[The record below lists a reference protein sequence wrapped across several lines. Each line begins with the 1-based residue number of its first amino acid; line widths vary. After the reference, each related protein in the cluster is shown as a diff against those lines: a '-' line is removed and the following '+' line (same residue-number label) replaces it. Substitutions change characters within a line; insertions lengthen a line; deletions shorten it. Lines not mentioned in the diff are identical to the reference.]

1 VTFIR
6 RPVVVL
12 AVICLAAFTAILD
25 TSVVGLMLPL
35 IGRDLHAGVA
45 ELAWVA
51 NAYVLTYAVLL
62 ASAGVLGDRFGRK
75 RVFIIGLA
83 LFGIGSV
90 VCALAPSIGWLL
102 AGRVVQGAGAA
113 AMLTL
118 ALAQISVAFPERRP
132 WAMGIFVLF
141 GSLGGVAGPLAGA
154 ALATIGGWRFI
165 FWNLAVV
172 ATLAMVAAGAVLVGS
187 RGAPRHLDLPGLSLI
202 SASLVAL
209 NLGLLE
215 GATWGWL
222 SLATLAA
229 FAVAAASLASF
240 ALWERVCGEPMV
252 RLKTFANA
260 SFLGNTLA
268 GACGWFF
275 ALAVVIYTSIY
286 LQSEHGLGVL
296 AAGLVLATWGLVSA
310 VAGLTVERAARLV
323 GTETLLVGALA
334 AMALV
339 LAPWVL
345 AASNWPVWLL
355 VVLMALMGAPFAY
368 VIALSAAGAFTGF
381 APSEAGLAAATFNTA
396 RQIGSS
402 LGIALPAAALSTV
415 LNGRSLAPGVVGLAG
430 ALDAA
435 FTVRVV
441 VVVAATIA
449 IALLF
454 RRARVVLH
462 STT

>member
-1 VTFIR
+1 VTFFR

-75 RVFIIGLA
+75 RVFIVGLA

-102 AGRVVQGAGAA
+102 VGRIVQGAGAA

-141 GSLGGVAGPLAGA
+141 GSLGGVAGPLVGA
-154 ALATIGGWRFI
+154 LLATLGGWRFI

-172 ATLAMVAAGAVLVGS
+172 ALLAMLAAGAVLVGS
-187 RGAPRHLDLPGLSLI
+187 RGAPRRLDVPGLALI
-202 SASLVAL
+202 SVSLVAL

-215 GATWGWL
+215 GSTWGWL
-222 SLATLAA
+222 SVATLAA
-229 FAVAAASLASF
+229 FALAVVSLGSF
-240 ALWERVCGEPMV
+240 VVWERSCGEPMV
-252 RLKTFANA
+252 RLKTFANP

-286 LQSEHGLGVL
+286 LQSELGMRVL
-296 AAGLVLATWGLVSA
+296 AAGAVLAAWGVVSA
-310 VAGLTVERAARLV
+310 AAGLTVERATRI
-323 GTETLLVGALA
+323 VGAQALLLGSLV
-334 AMALV
+334 AMVLV
-339 LAPWVL
+339 LAPW
-345 AASNWPVWLL
+345 AYATSTWPVWLL

-402 LGIALPAAALSTV
+402 LGIALPAAALTTV
-415 LNGRSLAPGVVGLAG
+415 LNGRTLAPGVAGLGA

-435 FTVRVV
+435 FTVRLL
-441 VVVAATIA
+441 VVVAATVA
-449 IALLF
+449 IWLLF
-454 RRARVVLH
+454 RRARGVLH
-462 STT
+462 STA